1 MVGLHLF
8 RSEPYFLASLPQ
20 EPIRDRCQ
28 GHGAV
33 RTLIYPYAVP
43 AVLSVCQNQRTPKVM
58 HKSWSLTRHV
68 NDVFQLCTDLTD
80 LYSHAFAPENLS
92 CISLSIVHRHR
103 HMPEPTHQH
112 SPTNRPNDKSRP
124 INQIARPSTDH
135 SCRQNQV
142 STNHGK
148 DTGEERQN
156 LPFLTRFINFLEKF
170 LESLDETKTSEFVR
184 KSSIK

>member
-1 MVGLHLF
+1 MDSTCLGL
-8 RSEPYFLASLPQ
+8 SPYFLASLPQ

-58 HKSWSLTRHV
+58 HKSWSLTRHI

-92 CISLSIVHRHR
+92 CISLSIVHRHP
-103 HMPEPTHQH
+103 HMPETA
-112 SPTNRPNDKSRP
+112 KSTFS
-124 INQIARPSTDH
+124 IETQ
-135 SCRQNQV
+135 QV
-142 STNHGK
+142 GGPQRSRDQGVIISATPGRIQ
-148 DTGEERQN
+148 E
-156 LPFLTRFINFLEKF
+156 P
-170 LESLDETKTSEFVR
+170 V
-184 KSSIK
+184 